1 MSESDAGI
9 ETQGDPDDLSLSC
22 MYVMWEGIG
31 VQYIDELRLNYSLA
45 KARPQLSFVGIAYGG

>member
-1 MSESDAGI
+1 
-9 ETQGDPDDLSLSC
+9 